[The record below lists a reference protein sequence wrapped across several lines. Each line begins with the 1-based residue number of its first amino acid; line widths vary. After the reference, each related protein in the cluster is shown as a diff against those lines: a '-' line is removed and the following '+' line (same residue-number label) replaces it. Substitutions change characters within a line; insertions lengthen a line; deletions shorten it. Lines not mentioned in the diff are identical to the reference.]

1 MRAEAA
7 GPRGLAGW
15 GGPLTSWLFVPGAA
29 ERFMAKLRVGA
40 SSSPPP
46 DVIVLDLEDGVAP
59 ADLPAA
65 RERVAAVLR
74 EPSAFVAPTCVRVHA
89 VSHELFAV
97 DLEALGPGLFAL
109 VLPKVSSAEEVGEAA
124 DALSRLGLGHAGIVP
139 MVESATGLQAAEQ
152 VLAAHPS
159 VAAVA
164 LGAEDMAGDLGL
176 PPAGLDPEADAARE
190 RVMDHVRSR
199 LVVAAAAAGVQRR
212 IDSPTL
218 ALRDAER
225 VTRDARRA
233 RATGFDAKFA
243 VHPAQVEPIRAGFL
257 PSPAEVA
264 WAREVLAA
272 AGEDAPRGAATGD
285 PTGGARGGAGSAGGR
300 MVDEA
305 VARQAR
311 LVLAAAERGGRTE
324 WP

>member
-1 MRAEAA
+1 AEAA

-65 RERVAAVLR
+65 REGVAAVLR

-139 MVESATGLQAAEQ
+139 TVESATGLQAAEQ

-164 LGAEDMAGDLGL
+164 LGAEDMAGDLRL
-176 PPAGLDPEADAARE
+176 PPAGLGPGAGPAGGRVGDPAGAR
-190 RVMDHVRSR
+190 R
-199 LVVAAAAAGVQRR
+199 VVAAGAGGGERRVAA
-212 IDSPTL
+212 PTR
-218 ALRDAER
+218 ALRDAGR
-225 VTRDARRA
+225 VTRGARRA
-233 RATGFDAKFA
+233 GGTGFAAKFA

-257 PSPAEVA
+257 PSRA
-264 WAREVLAA
+264 
-272 AGEDAPRGAATGD
+272 
-285 PTGGARGGAGSAGGR
+285 
-300 MVDEA
+300 
-305 VARQAR
+305 
-311 LVLAAAERGGRTE
+311 
-324 WP
+324 